1 MCPLLFAIE
10 TLFVLPL
17 IVAAAVYIVI
27 VSAALTIA
35 VPLNLVSLALVS
47 LKPTLVGIVI
57 VKVLWCPVW
66 IVVGKLLLRI
76 ATIVLVVLIKFGVV
90 GGLVT
95 LSHLHLNLPLVKRT
109 LTIHLLDSLKC
120 LFLPRKLNVRKP
132 TTIPSLMILN
142 HVNRL
147 NRSVSRKDPSD
158 RILGGTMRY
167 PCQVNVKA
175 IVFLLPRSSIVLGR
189 GWP

>member
-17 IVAAAVYIVI
+17 IVAAAVNIVI
-27 VSAALTIA
+27 VSAALTIT
-35 VPLNLVSLALVS
+35 VPLNVVSLALVS
-47 LKPTLVGIVI
+47 LKPTLVKIVI
-57 VKVLWCPVW
+57 VKVLWCPVL
-66 IVVGKLLLRI
+66 IVGGKLFFRI
-76 ATIVLVVLIKFGVV
+76 ATIVLVILIIVSVV

-120 LFLPRKLNVRKP
+120 LFQPRKLNVRKP
-132 TTIPSLMILN
+132 TTIPSLVILN

-147 NRSVSRKDPSD
+147 NRTVSRKDPSD

-175 IVFLLPRSSIVLGR
+175 IVFLLLLSSIVLGR
-189 GWP
+189 GRP